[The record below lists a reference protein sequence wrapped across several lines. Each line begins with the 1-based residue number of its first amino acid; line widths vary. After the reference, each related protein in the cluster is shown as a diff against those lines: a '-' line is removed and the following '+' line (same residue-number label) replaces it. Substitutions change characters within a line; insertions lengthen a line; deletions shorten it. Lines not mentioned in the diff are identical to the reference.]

1 MSRDAGLYL
10 ADIELGCKKIIRYTS
25 GFTFKEFTNDDEKYD
40 AVLRNLEIIGEAV
53 KHIPDDIRENYP
65 RIKWRKIAGLRD
77 IVAHDYFGISDELI
91 WDIVQ
96 NEIPPLLKSIK
107 ALIKTL

>member
-1 MSRDAGLYL
+1 MSRDVGFYL
-10 ADIELGCKKIIRYTS
+10 ADIELACKKIIRYTS
-25 GFTFKEFTNDDEKYD
+25 GFTFKKFTHEDEKYD

-53 KHIPDDIRENYP
+53 KHIPDDIRDRYP
-65 RIKWRKIAGLRD
+65 KIKWRKIAGLRD
-77 IVAHDYFGISDELI
+77 IVAHEYFGISDELI

-96 NEIPPLLKSIK
+96 NEIPPLLKSIR